1 MAAMKI
7 FIFEHVTGGG
17 LAGQDIPAS
26 LAAQGAAMLQAVA
39 ADFLA
44 AGCSVQT
51 TFDTRLTVPLG
62 VAEVKPITRPA
73 QLFPAF
79 DSLAAQAD
87 AVLVI
92 APETAGVLEQWE
104 ARLRQRGIRSL
115 GCEPEAVHLCSDK
128 LALALHLQQRGVP
141 TPATF
146 DAREVMQH
154 VAGLTFP
161 CVLKPRDGA
170 GCEHTFVC
178 PDAAVL
184 AHRLAE
190 AGAAAG
196 AFVVQPWIPGLACS
210 ACVLVQKEGLLP
222 LRGGQQHISRGSGG
236 ELGYAGGCVPL
247 APDFERRAL
256 ALASKAI
263 AAVPGLAGFVGV
275 DLVLGSEP
283 AQDQVIEINP
293 RVTMSY
299 IALREL
305 CKRNIAEAWLGR
317 RKKLPWRS
325 GQAAFDSAGS
335 ITQYPAVSSAVR

>member
-1 MAAMKI
+1 MKV

-44 AGCSVQT
+44 AGCSVRT
-51 TFDTRLTVPLG
+51 MLDSRMSLSLG
-62 VAEVKPITRPA
+62 VAEVKSIARPV
-73 QLFPAF
+73 QLLSAF

-92 APETAGVLEQWE
+92 APETGGVLERWE
-104 ARLRQRGIRSL
+104 LRLRQRGIRSL
-115 GCEPEAVHLCSDK
+115 GCEPQAVQLCTDK
-128 LALALHLQQRGVP
+128 LALASHLLQAGIP

-146 DAREVMQH
+146 EAHEALQH
-154 VAGLTFP
+154 FEGLSFP

-178 PDAAVL
+178 PDAAAL
-184 AHRLAE
+184 ARTLAE
-190 AGAAAG
+190 AGSAAEQL
-196 AFVVQPWIPGLACS
+196 VVQPWIPGLACS
-210 ACVLVQKEGLLP
+210 ACVLVQKEGVLP
-222 LRGGQQHISRGSGG
+222 LRGGQQHIIRGNSGA
-236 ELGYAGGCVPL
+236 LGYAGGSVPL
-247 APDFERRAL
+247 APDSERRAL
-256 ALASKAI
+256 ALACKAI
-263 AAVPGLAGFVGV
+263 ASVPGLAGFVGV

-283 AQDQVIEINP
+283 AQDHVIEINP

-305 CKRNIAEAWLGR
+305 CKRNMAEAWLLR
-317 RKKLPWRS
+317 RRKLPWRS
-325 GQAAFDSAGS
+325 GQASFDSAGN
-335 ITQYPAVSSAVR
+335 ITQYPVVSSAAT